1 LRHCISLLFIRFIVS
16 ERTVGVLF
24 LASAAIFWSLGGLLI
39 KLVDMPAMAVAG
51 GRSAIAALVIWA
63 YVRRPRITFSR
74 GQIIGAVAYAGTVAF
89 FVMATKNTTAANAIL
104 LQYTAPVWVALASHR
119 LLGEPIGRIDWL
131 TIVLAL
137 GGMALFMF
145 DGLTSGG
152 MAGNVLAVVSGI
164 FFAGTVIGL
173 RMERHGS
180 SIEIVLLGNI
190 LTAVIGLPFAFGS
203 APGVDDLLFLL
214 ILGVVQLG
222 LGYIFFVKGV
232 ARVSAIE
239 SALIPVIEP
248 ILNPLW
254 VALFH
259 GELPT
264 ILALVGGAVVVGAV
278 TARGLYEA
286 ARRQRVSVTPHPPPE
301 GG

>member
-1 LRHCISLLFIRFIVS
+1 VS
-16 ERTVGVLF
+16 ERTAGVLF
-24 LASAAIFWSLGGLLI
+24 LISAALFWSLGGLLI
-39 KLVDMPAMAVAG
+39 KLVDLPAMAVAG
-51 GRSAIAALVIWA
+51 GRSAIAAVVIWG

-119 LLGEPIGRIDWL
+119 LLGEPIRGIDWT
-131 TIVLAL
+131 TIALAL
-137 GGMALFMF
+137 GGMSLFMF
-145 DGLTSGG
+145 DALASGG
-152 MAGNVLAVVSGI
+152 MVGNVLAVISGI

-180 SIEIVLLGNI
+180 AIEIVLLGNI
-190 LTAVIGLPFAFGS
+190 LTALIGLPFVIGTT
-203 APGVDDLLFLL
+203 PGLDDLLFLMV
-214 ILGVVQLG
+214 LGVVQLG

-254 VALFH
+254 VALFY
-259 GELPT
+259 GEFPSL
-264 ILALVGGAVVVGAV
+264 IAVCGGVIVVGAV
-278 TARGLYEA
+278 TVRGLYEA
-286 ARRQRVSVTPHPPPE
+286 RRTKHPVLTPHPPPE
-301 GG
+301 G

>member
-1 LRHCISLLFIRFIVS
+1 VTD
-16 ERTVGVLF
+16 RTRGVLY
-24 LASAAIFWSLGGLLI
+24 LTAAALFWSLGGLLI

-51 GRSAIAALVIWA
+51 GRSAIAAVVILA

-74 GQIIGAVAYAGTVAF
+74 GQILGAIAYAGTVAF

-104 LQYTAPVWVALASHR
+104 LQYTSPVWVALASHR
-119 LLGEPIGRIDWL
+119 LLREPITGIDWATIAL
-131 TIVLAL
+131 TL
-137 GGMALFMF
+137 GGMVLFML

-152 MAGNVLAVVSGI
+152 MDGNILAVISGV
-164 FFAGTVIGL
+164 FFAGTVVAL

-190 LTAVIGLPFAFGS
+190 LTALIGLPFAIGS

-214 ILGVVQLG
+214 VLGVVQLG

-232 ARVSAIE
+232 KHVSAIE
-239 SALIPVIEP
+239 SALIPVMEP
-248 ILNPLW
+248 LLNPLW
-254 VALFH
+254 VALFY
-259 GELPT
+259 GELPSL
-264 ILALVGGAVVVGAV
+264 IAFAGGAVVISAV

-286 ARRQRVSVTPHPPPE
+286 RRRLHPTMTPNLPPE
-301 GG
+301 E